1 MRSAVEGRSVREL
14 EEERDHLLQS
24 FEDLDRELAEGD
36 IEEADYDALKEDYT
50 ARTAAVLRAIED
62 AGPARSRRAASTPES
77 GSASESE
84 TEATPGGGS
93 RGFPKRARIA
103 VAALAVAALVA
114 VSGVLVSRSAEQRRP
129 GEAAT
134 GDIAATGPT
143 GDVAQGLATARQLR
157 EGGQTLAAIRT
168 YDEVLAMDAKQPE
181 ALAYRGWLVRQAG
194 AQAGNAELVNKG
206 LEYADRAVAA
216 DPSYPWAHFFRG
228 LILYEDKRDPAAA
241 VPELRAFLEAGPPP
255 AMVPAVQEVLRQAEA
270 DATRAGPGAAPG
282 MTP

>member
-24 FEDLDRELAEGD
+24 LEDLDRELAEGD
-36 IEEADYDALKEDYT
+36 IEEADYEALKEDYT

-62 AGPARSRRAASTPES
+62 AGPARPRRAAPES
-77 GSASESE
+77 GPESESAPASE
-84 TEATPGGGS
+84 ATRGGGS
-93 RGFPKRARIA
+93 RGFPKRARIT
-103 VAALAVAALVA
+103 VAALTVAALVA

-157 EGGQTLAAIRT
+157 EQGQTLAAIRT

-206 LEYADRAVAA
+206 LEYVNRAVAA

-255 AMVPAVQEVLRQAEA
+255 AMVPAVQELLRQAETA
-270 DATRAGPGAAPG
+270 AGATPGGPGPR
-282 MTP
+282 

>member
-1 MRSAVEGRSVREL
+1 L

-24 FEDLDRELAEGD
+24 LEDLDRELAEGD

-62 AGPARSRRAASTPES
+62 AAPARPRRAAPES
-77 GSASESE
+77 GPESESE
-84 TEATPGGGS
+84 ADTRGGS
-93 RGFPKRARIA
+93 GGFPKRARIA

-157 EGGQTLAAIRT
+157 EQGQTLAAIRT

-206 LEYADRAVAA
+206 LEYVNRAVAA

-255 AMVPAVQEVLRQAEA
+255 AMVPAVQELLRQAETA
-270 DATRAGPGAAPG
+270 AGATPGGPGPR
-282 MTP
+282 

>member
-24 FEDLDRELAEGD
+24 LEDLDRELAEGD
-36 IEEADYDALKEDYT
+36 IEEADYEALKEDYT

-62 AGPARSRRAASTPES
+62 AGPSRPRRAAPES
-77 GSASESE
+77 GPESESAPASE
-84 TEATPGGGS
+84 ATRGGGS
-93 RGFPKRARIA
+93 RGFPKRARIT
-103 VAALAVAALVA
+103 VAALTVAALVA

-157 EGGQTLAAIRT
+157 EQGQTLAAIRT

-206 LEYADRAVAA
+206 LEYVNRAVAA

-255 AMVPAVQEVLRQAEA
+255 AMVPAVQELLRQAETA
-270 DATRAGPGAAPG
+270 AGAPPGGPGPR
-282 MTP
+282 